1 MIRLSRPALALGLLL
16 LGGAAAAQTAPE
28 PSPSHLAAA
37 REVIQL
43 TGAMISIDEILPAL
57 TEDLKKQAVTR
68 PEMVKDLDEVIKLL
82 QPELGLQRQQAINVA
97 ARTYAKWLGEAEMRD
112 VIAFY
117 KTPAGAKWAQ
127 IQPALVEDVVAALT
141 GWSQEAAEY
150 VMIRT
155 RAEMAKRGHQ
165 MQ

>member
-1 MIRLSRPALALGLLL
+1 MIRLTRPALALALALVAGN
-16 LGGAAAAQTAPE
+16 AAAQTE
-28 PSPSHLAAA
+28 PSPTHLAAA

-82 QPELGLQRQQAINVA
+82 QPELGLQRQQALNVA
-97 ARTYAKWLGEAEMRD
+97 ARTYAKWLSEAEMRD

-117 KTPAGAKWAQ
+117 KTPSGAKWSQ
-127 IQPALVEDVVAALT
+127 IQPALVEDVVTALT

-150 VMIRT
+150 VMVRT